1 MFVVNEIKSM
11 GSGLSSSVMGRG
23 RRRSSKPPH
32 LTPAYYRDHF
42 GLLSF
47 SLLVSLAGVQ
57 DSAAAVRRALGV
69 NLGVKIHPRAERV
82 VLKVKIE

>member
-1 MFVVNEIKSM
+1 M

-57 DSAAAVRRALGV
+57 DSAAVAAAAVRRALGV